1 MKKIVTIL
9 SITVI
14 VFICLGYFFEYDS
27 MLRGNLARNFDA
39 NIYISS
45 KPSVAKKNIIR
56 MEKIAKKH
64 EISFMKENVIPA
76 NSLKDIKKK
85 QKIDLYLYLN
95 DAEWFS
101 KKFSNVKIN
110 KNVGGINKFNEVYYS
125 SMLTT
130 KDINFYPYE
139 KLNEESF
146 AGDYRIKGDKNKI
159 DSFIKN
165 LNNSNIG
172 IEAKKVST
180 SGYPS
185 DLSMEEVNLCIMIFL
200 ILFIGLIFSIIIYNG
215 MLLKELSVVALLGHN
230 KYKFCMGKVKNLLAI
245 SFVGSF
251 VITNI
256 FLYLLIKPQSVEVYL
271 ASVKQIYLLNIVSAF
286 IIAVFEYCIFL
297 FTTRKLNFI
306 KFLNG
311 YRQGYSKL
319 TVVFK
324 TATVTLVI
332 YMLVATLFT
341 IFNYFQVNPS
351 FYKWEKSKNYVNIA
365 FSFSEAVENGPK
377 KLQRDASIKMSD
389 LWDELDK
396 QGALMYYPEVNDK
409 EGISEE
415 EKRELQT
422 DSEKE
427 AVSGDYAYINS
438 NYLNYAKIRD
448 INNNIINVSKLKST
462 DWIIL
467 KPNSMKF
474 TKKDKKLFK
483 EEHAFQTQKKA
494 KLLKEKYITIKDNQT
509 LFSFDSEQKIDA
521 PDIGNKALI
530 LVNGRALSSEV
541 SIKES
546 SLTNGKIHPK
556 VKNVAKAF
564 DELKPMISKYNLE
577 GNVLYVTSV
586 YNEVAEE
593 LRLFKLKVLVN
604 LIGLLMSLI
613 TLISLIKIDISAYFG
628 EHGRRI
634 AVSRLMGFDFIS
646 IHKDK
651 LFRSYYVFLLSVA
664 IFMGILVFS
673 MKFGLFS
680 FFSPRSGW
688 QMSDVFACVFIA
700 FIGMVCSFIAEVI
713 GLRLGEKDIA
723 VKLKEGS

>member
-1 MKKIVTIL
+1 
-9 SITVI
+9 
-14 VFICLGYFFEYDS
+14 
-27 MLRGNLARNFDA
+27 
-39 NIYISS
+39 
-45 KPSVAKKNIIR
+45 
-56 MEKIAKKH
+56 
-64 EISFMKENVIPA
+64 
-76 NSLKDIKKK
+76 
-85 QKIDLYLYLN
+85 
-95 DAEWFS
+95 
-101 KKFSNVKIN
+101 
-110 KNVGGINKFNEVYYS
+110 
-125 SMLTT
+125 
-130 KDINFYPYE
+130 
-139 KLNEESF
+139 
-146 AGDYRIKGDKNKI
+146 
-159 DSFIKN
+159 
-165 LNNSNIG
+165 
-172 IEAKKVST
+172 
-180 SGYPS
+180 
-185 DLSMEEVNLCIMIFL
+185 
-200 ILFIGLIFSIIIYNG
+200 
-215 MLLKELSVVALLGHN
+215 
-230 KYKFCMGKVKNLLAI
+230 
-245 SFVGSF
+245 
-251 VITNI
+251 
-256 FLYLLIKPQSVEVYL
+256 
-271 ASVKQIYLLNIVSAF
+271 
-286 IIAVFEYCIFL
+286 
-297 FTTRKLNFI
+297 
-306 KFLNG
+306 
-311 YRQGYSKL
+311 
-319 TVVFK
+319 
-324 TATVTLVI
+324 
-332 YMLVATLFT
+332 
-341 IFNYFQVNPS
+341 
-351 FYKWEKSKNYVNIA
+351 
-365 FSFSEAVENGPK
+365 
-377 KLQRDASIKMSD
+377 
-389 LWDELDK
+389 
-396 QGALMYYPEVNDK
+396 
-409 EGISEE
+409 
-415 EKRELQT
+415 
-422 DSEKE
+422 
-427 AVSGDYAYINS
+427 
-438 NYLNYAKIRD
+438 
-448 INNNIINVSKLKST
+448 
-462 DWIIL
+462 
-467 KPNSMKF
+467 MKF

-564 DELKPMISKYNLE
+564 DELKPMISKYNLK